1 MNLYKLEP
9 IVNHKNLKSEFFLS
23 MDRAEKH
30 LEKLLNKYNLEVE
43 EVVYNNNNDSL
54 EFVCDYYNKFYIRK
68 IKA

>member
-23 MDRAEKH
+23 MDSAEKH

>member
-9 IVNHKNLKSEFFLS
+9 IIHHKNLKTVFFLS
-23 MDRAEKH
+23 MDKAEKH

-43 EVVYNNNNDSL
+43 EVVYNNNSNSL
-54 EFVCDYYNKFYIRK
+54 EFVCDYYNKFFITK

>member
-9 IVNHKNLKSEFFLS
+9 IVNHKNLKTEFFLS
-23 MDRAEKH
+23 MDKAEKH

-43 EVVYNNNNDSL
+43 EVVYNNNSDSL
-54 EFVCDYYNKFYIRK
+54 EFVCDYYNKFFIKK

>member
-9 IVNHKNLKSEFFLS
+9 IVNRKNLKTEFFLS
-23 MDRAEKH
+23 RDKAEKH

-43 EVVYNNNNDSL
+43 EVVYNEENKSL
-54 EFVCDYYNKFYIRK
+54 EYVCDYYNKFYIRR